1 MHKFYH
7 MNCFLDLGSSNRSI
21 YNNYIF
27 KEGAP
32 PPYFKKKVF
41 ILLKN
46 FMILLLLLIVH
57 FAALATPCF
66 MIDLLRF
73 IVLKII

>member
-32 PPYFKKKVF
+32 PLPGLPRSGFLWRGQAPKNLPFPYRRTCTGDV
-41 ILLKN
+41 IN
-46 FMILLLLLIVH
+46 
-57 FAALATPCF
+57 
-66 MIDLLRF
+66 DS
-73 IVLKII
+73 

>member
-7 MNCFLDLGSSNRSI
+7 MNYFLDLGSSNRSI
-21 YNNYIF
+21 YNKNTF

-32 PPYFKKKVF
+32 PPISKVF

>member
-32 PPYFKKKVF
+32 PPYFKSF
-41 ILLKN
+41 HTFEELYDFASSSDCSFLQHWQLL
-46 FMILLLLLIVH
+46 
-57 FAALATPCF
+57 AL
-66 MIDLLRF
+66 
-73 IVLKII
+73 

>member
-7 MNCFLDLGSSNRSI
+7 MNYFLDLGSSNRSI
-21 YNNYIF
+21 YNKNTF

-32 PPYFKKKVF
+32 PPYFKSF
-41 ILLKN
+41 HTFEE
-46 FMILLLLLIVH
+46 FMILLLLIVH